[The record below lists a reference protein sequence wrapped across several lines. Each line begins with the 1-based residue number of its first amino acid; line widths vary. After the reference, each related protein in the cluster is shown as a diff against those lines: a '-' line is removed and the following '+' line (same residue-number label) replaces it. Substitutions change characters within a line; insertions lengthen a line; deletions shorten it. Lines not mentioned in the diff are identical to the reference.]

1 MRAQWAGRPLLW
13 HIYAQAENA
22 HWDKLEAF
30 LGLYLQ
36 GLSPLAQAAL
46 GDVWR
51 AWNAGQGMAAS
62 WQALQLH
69 WPEVAEHAERWAVQQ
84 AARRDLAAGAG
95 AVLPK
100 LAMIRGLE
108 IRIPHPNP
116 DISMKTAQE
125 MKPNSVALI
134 DGQPWL
140 IQKAEFT
147 KSGRNSAIVKMKL
160 KNLLSGSSTET
171 VYKADDK
178 MEPVILDRAKVTY
191 SYFSEPNYVF
201 MDEEFNQY
209 ELNQDDLESVLPFI
223 VDGMTDVCEAV
234 FFEGKVVSV
243 DLPTTIVRQITYT
256 EGSARGD
263 TSGKVMKPAKLSN
276 GTEVKVADFC
286 EIDDWIEIDTRT
298 GEYKSRAK
306 APV

>member
-1 MRAQWAGRPLLW
+1 
-13 HIYAQAENA
+13 
-22 HWDKLEAF
+22 
-30 LGLYLQ
+30 
-36 GLSPLAQAAL
+36 
-46 GDVWR
+46 
-51 AWNAGQGMAAS
+51 
-62 WQALQLH
+62 
-69 WPEVAEHAERWAVQQ
+69 
-84 AARRDLAAGAG
+84 
-95 AVLPK
+95 
-100 LAMIRGLE
+100 MIRGLE

-223 VDGMTDVCEAV
+223 FDGMTDVCEAV

>member
-1 MRAQWAGRPLLW
+1 
-13 HIYAQAENA
+13 
-22 HWDKLEAF
+22 
-30 LGLYLQ
+30 
-36 GLSPLAQAAL
+36 
-46 GDVWR
+46 
-51 AWNAGQGMAAS
+51 
-62 WQALQLH
+62 
-69 WPEVAEHAERWAVQQ
+69 
-84 AARRDLAAGAG
+84 
-95 AVLPK
+95 
-100 LAMIRGLE
+100 MIRGLE

-223 VDGMTDVCEAV
+223 VDGMTDVCEAI
-234 FFEGKVVSV
+234 FFEDRLVSV
-243 DLPTTIVRQITYT
+243 ELPTTIVRQVDYT

-263 TSGKVMKPAKLSN
+263 TSGKVMKPAKLKN
-276 GTEVKVADFC
+276 GTELSVADFV
-286 EIDDWIEIDTRT
+286 EIGDMIEIDTRD
-298 GEYKSRAK
+298 GGSYKGRAK
-306 APV
+306 V

>member
-1 MRAQWAGRPLLW
+1 
-13 HIYAQAENA
+13 
-22 HWDKLEAF
+22 
-30 LGLYLQ
+30 
-36 GLSPLAQAAL
+36 
-46 GDVWR
+46 
-51 AWNAGQGMAAS
+51 
-62 WQALQLH
+62 
-69 WPEVAEHAERWAVQQ
+69 
-84 AARRDLAAGAG
+84 
-95 AVLPK
+95 
-100 LAMIRGLE
+100 MIRGEEFCLS
-108 IRIPHPNP
+108 ISNP
-116 DISMKTAQE
+116 EISMKTAQE

-160 KNLLSGSSTET
+160 KNLLTGSSTET

-178 MEPVILDRAKVTY
+178 LEPVTLERVNVTY
-191 SYFSEPNYVF
+191 SYASEPNYVF

-209 ELNQDDLESVLPFI
+209 ELNADDLESVLPFI
-223 VDGMTDVCEAV
+223 VDGMNDICEAV

-263 TSGKVMKPAKLSN
+263 TSGKVMKPAKLAN

-286 EIDDWIEIDTRT
+286 NIDDWIEIDTRT
-298 GEYKSRAK
+298 GDYKARAK

>member
-1 MRAQWAGRPLLW
+1 
-13 HIYAQAENA
+13 
-22 HWDKLEAF
+22 
-30 LGLYLQ
+30 
-36 GLSPLAQAAL
+36 
-46 GDVWR
+46 
-51 AWNAGQGMAAS
+51 
-62 WQALQLH
+62 
-69 WPEVAEHAERWAVQQ
+69 
-84 AARRDLAAGAG
+84 
-95 AVLPK
+95 
-100 LAMIRGLE
+100 MIRGLG
-108 IRIPHPNP
+108 ILIPHPTP
-116 DISMKTAQE
+116 EISIQTAQE
-125 MKPNSVALI
+125 VEPNRVALI